1 MTADHR
7 TSATAVDPATDL
19 RVDAQRNRQRII
31 DAAREVFAREGLS
44 ASMASIAR
52 EAGVGK
58 ATVSRHFTG
67 PRQLIEQVFA
77 DRMQAY
83 VDLTDQALAETDAW
97 AAFTTYVWAVCEMQ
111 AADRGFA
118 DLLATT
124 LPLSEDLQQ
133 KHQRAYEG
141 FQTVIARAQTS
152 GWLRDDFRS
161 ADLVVLLMANAG
173 VLAAS
178 GSEAPDSWRRLV
190 GQMLRAYA
198 RPEAPEVAIPE
209 APTPGELQR
218 AMARG
223 ATATGDGD

>member
-1 MTADHR
+1 MTADDG
-7 TSATAVDPATDL
+7 TSTTAVDPATDL

-31 DAAREVFAREGLS
+31 DAAREVFARDGLG

-83 VDLTDQALAETDAW
+83 VDLTEQALAETDAW
-97 AAFTTYVWAVCEMQ
+97 SAFTTYVWAVCEMQ

-124 LPLSEDLQQ
+124 LPLSEDLQHR
-133 KHQRAYEG
+133 HQMAYEG
-141 FQTVIARAQTS
+141 FQTLIARAQAS
-152 GWLRDDFRS
+152 GRLRDDFRS

-178 GSEAPDSWRRLV
+178 GPEAPGSWRRLV

-198 RPEAPEVAIPE
+198 RPEAPEAVLPE
-209 APTPGELQR
+209 APTPEDLQR

-223 ATATGDGD
+223 ATARGNGD